1 LDVYVD
7 YEPFPGT
14 AQEDFWACDKLYPA
28 YAGPA
33 GIGKSLSGAAK
44 IITAALLH
52 PRDYVVAAPTWH
64 NHLLTAT
71 LPAYEKLIPRE
82 VVEFTAEGK
91 VFHRTDKK
99 ITLKTV
105 KWHPTKAP
113 DAVSHLWFRST
124 EEPESFY
131 GGNWGGFHFDE
142 AGGMP
147 ERAMEIARFRMRD
160 NSGPLQGIFTF
171 TPRANKKHWT
181 YSLFGKQ
188 YEKAQEMLFKGVKR
202 IVVDDPLYPVFSL
215 HIENNPA
222 LPKEVLVEAKRR
234 AEVSK
239 LARQEYYGEYIDV
252 GGTIYESFDPNVHVR
267 LKSDD
272 VGFVRVVAGV
282 DFGRQA
288 PTVII
293 VVGQDT
299 NGYLWWCHEFY
310 RAQCL
315 QSDFLTACADIRAR
329 YPAISFYCDPSGKTD
344 IQMMRRYGIPAYK
357 ADNSL
362 DARVGRI
369 WELLDRKAGIPGMF
383 VTPEC
388 AHSIDEFQSWSWRE
402 NVTRSDVVRYDMVE
416 ENAHCM
422 DAGGYAAVAL
432 GNVFEPMRVIW
443 GRERV
448 AV

>member
-1 LDVYVD
+1 MDVYVD
-7 YEPFPGT
+7 YEPLKGT
-14 AQEDFWACDKLYPA
+14 AQEDFWACDKLYQA

-44 IITAALLH
+44 LITLALLY

-71 LPAYEKLIPRE
+71 LPTYEKLIPPE
-82 VVEFTAEGK
+82 SVEFTAEGK

-105 KWHPTKAP
+105 QWRPRKPGGL
-113 DAVSHLWFRST
+113 SHLWYRST
-124 EEPESFY
+124 EEPEGFY

-160 NSGPLQGIFTF
+160 SSGPLMGLFTY

-188 YEKAQEMLFKGVKR
+188 YEKAQEMLFKGEKR

-215 HIENNPA
+215 HIENNPY
-222 LPKEVLVEAKRR
+222 LPKDVLAEAKRR

-252 GGTIYESFDPNVHVR
+252 GGTVYESFDPNVHVR
-267 LKSDD
+267 LMPDH

-299 NGYLWWCHEFY
+299 KGYLWWCHEFY

-315 QSDFLTACADIRAR
+315 PSDFLTACAEIRAK
-329 YPAISFYCDPSGKTD
+329 YPAIQFYCDPSGKTD

-357 ADNSL
+357 ANNSL

-369 WELLDRKAGIPGMF
+369 WELLDRKSGIPGMF

-402 NVTRSDVVRYDMVE
+402 NITRSDVVRYDMVE

-422 DAGGYAAVAL
+422 DAGGYATVAL
-432 GNVFEPMRVIW
+432 GNLFEPMRVIW
-443 GRERV
+443 GRESV